1 MSIPGVLE
9 RICSQLE
16 ASGIAYMLVG
26 SMASSR
32 YGRPRSTQ
40 DIDIVIEASA
50 ERLRM
55 LIQRLENSD
64 YYADLDAAREAHRR
78 KSLFHVID
86 RKTGWKIDLI
96 IVKDHSHSQE
106 AFGRRRLLA
115 FEGVPIYVSSVED
128 VIIAKL
134 EGAKLGTSQWQ
145 LEDIISILKLK
156 KHVLDESYLDTWI
169 VRLELMDEWR
179 ASRTGAGFPQKAAE

>member
-40 DIDIVIEASA
+40 DIDLVIEASA

-64 YYADLDAAREAHRR
+64 YYPDLDAA
-78 KSLFHVID
+78 
-86 RKTGWKIDLI
+86 
-96 IVKDHSHSQE
+96 
-106 AFGRRRLLA
+106 
-115 FEGVPIYVSSVED
+115 
-128 VIIAKL
+128 L
-134 EGAKLGTSQWQ
+134 EP
-145 LEDIISILKLK
+145 
-156 KHVLDESYLDTWI
+156 H
-169 VRLELMDEWR
+169 R
-179 ASRTGAGFPQKAAE
+179 ASPGST

>member
-40 DIDIVIEASA
+40 DIDLVIEASA

-55 LIQRLENSD
+55 LIQRFENSD
-64 YYADLDAAREAHRR
+64 YYPDLDAALEAHRR
-78 KSLFHVID
+78 KSLFNVID

-96 IVKDHSHSQE
+96 ILKDHPHSQE

-115 FEGVPIYVSSVED
+115 FEGVPIYVS
-128 VIIAKL
+128 
-134 EGAKLGTSQWQ
+134 
-145 LEDIISILKLK
+145 
-156 KHVLDESYLDTWI
+156 
-169 VRLELMDEWR
+169 
-179 ASRTGAGFPQKAAE
+179 RT